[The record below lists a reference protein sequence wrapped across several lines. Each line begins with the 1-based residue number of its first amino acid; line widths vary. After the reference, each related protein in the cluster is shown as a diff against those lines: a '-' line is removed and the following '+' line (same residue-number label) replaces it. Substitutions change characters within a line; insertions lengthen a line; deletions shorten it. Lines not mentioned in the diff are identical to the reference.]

1 MSSLAGNVI
10 TFEVTKYDST
20 SNSFIAN
27 KKLISV
33 ERYFELRLNGEFC
46 RKIFCSPNDV
56 EDLTIGILAQTE
68 KIFSVE
74 DITHLEIKKFVNRC

>member
-1 MSSLAGNVI
+1 MTVA
-10 TFEVTKYDST
+10 FTKYDAAQNVFS
-20 SNSFIAN
+20 ADE
-27 KKLISV
+27 KLISV
-33 ERYFELRLNGEFC
+33 EKFFELKLNGRFY
-46 RKIFCSPNDV
+46 RKVFCSPNDV